1 MDNTSPA
8 IIKNR
13 LQRLQVHL
21 EQENPVLLDAVKS
34 FRALDTVAYRLGILP
49 RTDSFATQVPWWP
62 LVSILGTFSSGKSTF
77 INHYLGQRLQLTG
90 NQAVDDKFTVVCFST
105 DGVARTLPGLAL
117 DADPRFPFYQISTDI
132 EEVSLGEGKR
142 VDAYLQLKTCPS
154 EKLRGKIVIDSPGFD
169 ADAQRTST
177 LRIIDQIIDLSDLV
191 LVMFDARHPEPGA
204 MQDSLEHLVTNTIN
218 RPDSNKFLYI
228 LNQIDATAREDN
240 PEEVFAA
247 WQRALAQ
254 VGLTAGRFFRIY
266 SPDAAIPIEDEGR
279 RLRFEE
285 KRDVDLAE
293 IHHRMEQVEV
303 ERAYRIIGVLEK
315 TAKKIRDDIVPRI
328 QSAKGAW
335 RRYTLWIDAIVF
347 GALFLGALLFTLV
360 AGYWEGFHFAP
371 PGWLQW
377 LTATWPRTGVSAGI
391 VLLVLGYLHFLL
403 RRIGARFVI
412 AGLRRK
418 LPEADR
424 EAVIAGFR
432 KNTNP
437 LLSIF
442 KGKPI
447 GWSRWA
453 AKRINNVLQDS
464 DNYVQRLNSLYADPS
479 GKRSKRQ
486 KISRKL
492 TKSPVSSTPAPPDIL
507 LAQGLPR
514 KESQR
519 DPVDAVAV
527 EKGEA
532 SEQKRIS

>member
-1 MDNTSPA
+1 MENTSPA

-21 EQENPVLLDAVKS
+21 EQENPVLLDIVRS
-34 FRALDTVAYRLGILP
+34 FKALDTVAYRLGILP

-62 LVSILGTFSSGKSTF
+62 LVAVLGTFSSGKSTF
-77 INHYLGQRLQLTG
+77 INHYLGRKLQLTG
-90 NQAVDDKFTVVCFST
+90 NQAVDDKFTVVCFSS

-132 EEVSLGEGKR
+132 EEVSMGEGKR

-204 MQDSLEHLVTNTIN
+204 MQDSLKHLVSGTIN
-218 RPDSNKFLYI
+218 RSDSNKFLYI

-266 SPDAAIPIEDEGR
+266 SPEVAIPIEDETR
-279 RLRFEE
+279 RVRFEE
-285 KRDVDLAE
+285 KRDMDLAE
-293 IHHRMEQVEV
+293 IHYRMEQVEV

-315 TAKKIRDDIVPRI
+315 TAKKIRDDLVPKI
-328 QSAKGAW
+328 ESAKDRW
-335 RRYTLWIDAIVF
+335 RRYVLWADGATF
-347 GALFLGALLFTLV
+347 GALLLGSVAFSIF
-360 AGYWEGFHFAP
+360 AGYWDGLHFLP
-371 PGWLQW
+371 PPWLQW
-377 LTATWPRTGVSAGI
+377 LTATWPRTGVSLAA
-391 VLLVLGYLHFLL
+391 VVLVLGYLHFVI
-403 RRIGARFVI
+403 RRIAAHSVI

-418 LPEADR
+418 LPENDR
-424 EAVIAGFR
+424 DAVIRGFR

-437 LLSIF
+437 LFSLF
-442 KGKPI
+442 RKKPV
-447 GWSRWA
+447 GWSRWVE
-453 AKRINNVLQDS
+453 KRITNVLQDS
-464 DNYVQRLNSLYADPS
+464 DNYVQQLNSLYADPS
-479 GKRSKRQ
+479 GKKTRQRMSK
-486 KISRKL
+486 KF

-507 LAQGLPR
+507 RPQGSPKNIDQQKAR
-514 KESQR
+514 VTAAE
-519 DPVDAVAV
+519 DANAPE
-527 EKGEA
+527 EKPG
-532 SEQKRIS
+532 KP